1 MSLKTFFQSVKSE
14 LLLLARSYE
23 VRRLDHG
30 ALAPYETLPSLLTK
44 LTSNGE
50 LEGRASLV
58 SVLLELHQTKPHR
71 LWGTLLLHAFRPML
85 RHTRKQL
92 YGGSPDERDALLLAA
107 FSKAVQRVDPHR
119 DPVRIGMYVRQTTRK
134 AVFHELAKE
143 IEWESVGFGSDADL
157 EPDPRSMDCSLLRG
171 AWLCERTHRQPALP
185 GGRKFD
191 LVGTLE
197 RGALW
202 SYVRRTYP
210 ALDERE
216 KLRLYCRFRQR
227 RRRLIARMRSRLS
240 RQVVQSRVK
249 PPVPLESGVTVCG
262 AFEEDCTK
270 PSGEKSR

>member
-1 MSLKTFFQSVKSE
+1 VTVAPRRTRQSSHI
-14 LLLLARSYE
+14 
-23 VRRLDHG
+23 VRYVPEGD
-30 ALAPYETLPSLLTK
+30 
-44 LTSNGE
+44 GE
-50 LEGRASLV
+50 AQVDRFE
-58 SVLLELHQTKPHR
+58 
-71 LWGTLLLHAFRPML
+71 FRPML
-85 RHTRKQL
+85 RKTRKQL

-107 FSKAVQRVDPHR
+107 FSKAIQRVDPHR

-134 AVFHELAKE
+134 AVFHELANE

-157 EPDPRSMDCSLLRG
+157 EPDPRSIECSLLHG
-171 AWLCERTHRQPALP
+171 AWLCEGTHRQPTLP

-227 RRRLIARMRSRLS
+227 RRRLIARLRRRSAHARDPGRPLTNL
-240 RQVVQSRVK
+240 
-249 PPVPLESGVTVCG
+249 PPAPVMSHDSAEPG
-262 AFEEDCTK
+262 
-270 PSGEKSR
+270 